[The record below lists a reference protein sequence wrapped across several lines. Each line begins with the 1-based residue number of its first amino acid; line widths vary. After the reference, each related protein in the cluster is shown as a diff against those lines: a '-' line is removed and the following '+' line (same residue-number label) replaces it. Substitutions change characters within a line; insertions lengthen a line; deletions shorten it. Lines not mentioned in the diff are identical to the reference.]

1 MEYYSA
7 IKKKQT
13 NVICSN
19 MDGIRDSHTD
29 EVSQKEKD
37 KYHLI
42 SLIFGIYN
50 MAQMILSTEQKKIM
64 DMVRRLVV
72 TRREGGGSGMDGEY
86 GVGRYKLLYLEWISN
101 GILLCSTGNYV
112 QSPGVEHDGR
122 QYKKKDVYMYDWV
135 TMLWHR
141 S

>member
-1 MEYYSA
+1 
-7 IKKKQT
+7 
-13 NVICSN
+13 
-19 MDGIRDSHTD
+19 
-29 EVSQKEKD
+29 
-37 KYHLI
+37 
-42 SLIFGIYN
+42 

-72 TRREGGGSGMDGEY
+72 TRREGGGSGMDGES